1 MQYLNDLVQLLDMN
15 PYTFMSTRGAS
26 GLLRALPGASTKWG
40 HPAAATQSSRDAPE
54 PEMVQPVCFLGACKC
69 L

>member
-15 PYTFMSTRGAS
+15 LYIFMSARGAS
-26 GLLRALPGASTKWG
+26 GLLRALPGASTKRG
-40 HPAAATQSSRDAPE
+40 HPAAAMQSSRDAPE
-54 PEMVQPVCFLGACKC
+54 PGMVQPVCFLRACKC